1 MSNTTTSAKT
11 LILRDLSPELNDAL
25 NWGKRYFQEATNS
38 KAAERMLLSCTRQ
51 GARIRELEE
60 ENRELRWQLREL
72 LQAAQRV
79 ADLQVEL
86 ELARQDLGDLMA
98 KPRCQNIA
106 S

>member
-38 KAAERMLLSCTRQ
+38 KAAERMLLSCPRQ

-60 ENRELRWQLREL
+60 ENRVLSRQLREL
-72 LQAAQRV
+72 REALLRV
-79 ADLQVEL
+79 VDLQEGL
-86 ELARQDLGDLMA
+86 EAARQLLGDL
-98 KPRCQNIA
+98 IA
-106 S
+106 EP